1 MPFPATAKRLGSGQS
16 ICMAGDTMGVTMDD
30 WRDVLGDGVVV
41 SLELPVAPSARAVTA
56 SDTLARLLE
65 SIAALEDGPPVRQK
79 DEPPAPELQR
89 LEMKIDLLTDLV
101 SSLLADRIPRPAGIL
116 VSGEGLVAPA
126 ALIPPDCDR
135 LELYP
140 CHWLA
145 QPMVLELGPLRYRDG
160 RCGAPWRASGPAL
173 RDALERWVFRL
184 HRRDIARR
192 RMRVDE
198 GRADPVSGS
207 RAP

>member
-1 MPFPATAKRLGSGQS
+1 
-16 ICMAGDTMGVTMDD
+16 MDD
-30 WRDVLGDGVVV
+30 WRDVLGEGVVV
-41 SLELPVAPSARAVTA
+41 ALELPLASSTRPVTA

-65 SIAALEDGPPVRQK
+65 SIAALEDGPPARPK

-101 SSLLADRIPRPAGIL
+101 SSLLADRIPRPVGIL
-116 VSGEGLVAPA
+116 VSGVGLVAPVA
-126 ALIPPDCDR
+126 VVPADCTR
-135 LELYP
+135 VELYP

-145 QPMVLELGPLRYRDG
+145 QPLVLELGPSRSRDG
-160 RCGAPWRASGPAL
+160 MCGAPWRAAGPVL

-184 HRRDIARR
+184 HRRDVARR

-198 GRADPVSGS
+198 GRADP
-207 RAP
+207 APGVPAP